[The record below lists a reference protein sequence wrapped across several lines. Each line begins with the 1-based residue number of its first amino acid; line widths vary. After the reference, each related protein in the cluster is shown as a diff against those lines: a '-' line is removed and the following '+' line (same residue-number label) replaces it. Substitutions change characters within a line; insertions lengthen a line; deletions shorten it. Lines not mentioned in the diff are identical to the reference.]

1 MQGPVRP
8 VTAEVEAPRVKPG
21 RKRIG
26 RALRNH
32 VTAFIGP
39 PIVRALACSLRF
51 RFLCE
56 GFRVENGLPITPTN
70 GIHVFWHQRMLAFA
84 GYFRDSRARVLI
96 SQHGD
101 GEMIA
106 RIIERLGMVP
116 IRGSSTRGG
125 ARAIL
130 ELIRAAKEPVNIVIT
145 PDGPKGPRHRFQ
157 EGALYL
163 ASKTGLP
170 IYPVTV
176 AFARCASLPTWD
188 GFIVPAPFTKA
199 LIRVAD
205 PVRVPPDLA
214 REDVEPLR
222 AKLEETLRTLTTTTD
237 EDFEALW
244 RSARTLKDAR

>member
-1 MQGPVRP
+1 M
-8 VTAEVEAPRVKPG
+8 TADIEAPRAKPRRKRFG
-21 RKRIG
+21 RK
-26 RALRNH
+26 LRNH
-32 VTAFIGP
+32 VAALLGP

-51 RFLCE
+51 RFICE
-56 GFRVENGLPITPTN
+56 GFRVEENGLPITPTN
-70 GIHVFWHQRMLAFA
+70 GIFVFWHQRILAFA
-84 GYFRDSRARVLI
+84 GFFRDCRFRVLI

-130 ELIRAAKEPVNIVIT
+130 ELIREAKEPVNIAIT
-145 PDGPKGPRHRFQ
+145 PDGPRGPRHRFQ

-176 AFARCASLPTWD
+176 AFARRASLPTWD

-205 PVRVPPDLA
+205 PVRVPPDLS
-214 REDVEPLR
+214 RQDVEPLR
-222 AKLEETLRTLTTTTD
+222 AKLEEALRNLTASTD

-244 RSARTLKDAR
+244 KSGRTLKDGR

>member
-1 MQGPVRP
+1 V
-8 VTAEVEAPRVKPG
+8 
-21 RKRIG
+21 
-26 RALRNH
+26 
-32 VTAFIGP
+32 AFLGP
-39 PIVRALACSLRF
+39 PIVRAWVCSLRF
-51 RFLCE
+51 RFICE
-56 GFRVENGLPITPTN
+56 GIRVENGLPATPTN
-70 GIHVFWHQRMLAFA
+70 GIFVFWHERILAFA
-84 GYFRDSRARVLI
+84 GFFRDCRCRVLI

-130 ELIRAAKEPVNIVIT
+130 ELIREAREPVNIAIT

-157 EGALYL
+157 EGAVYL
-163 ASKTGLP
+163 ASRTGLP

-176 AFARCASLPTWD
+176 AFARSASLPTWD

-205 PVRVPPDLA
+205 PIRVPADIA
-214 REDVEPLR
+214 REDVEPVR
-222 AKLEETLRTLTTTTD
+222 AKLEDALRILTASTD
-237 EDFEALW
+237 ESFESLW
-244 RSARTLKDAR
+244 QSGCGMKDA